1 VGAGVSASMWDDE
14 PGPVHDLRC
23 DVMSKTVGPCTCG
36 ADEELHPADTFGAGF
51 ADMRGGYPIDDPLE
65 DLLRPG
71 AGTLA
76 DRLEELGRRIHPRDG
91 DSSGGEVA

>member
-1 VGAGVSASMWDDE
+1 MWEQDWPAPRHE
-14 PGPVHDLRC
+14 IRC
-23 DVMSKTVGPCTCG
+23 AVWTTHSDPCDCG

-51 ADMRGGYPIDDPLE
+51 ADTRGGYPIDDPLE
-65 DLLRPG
+65 DLLRPD